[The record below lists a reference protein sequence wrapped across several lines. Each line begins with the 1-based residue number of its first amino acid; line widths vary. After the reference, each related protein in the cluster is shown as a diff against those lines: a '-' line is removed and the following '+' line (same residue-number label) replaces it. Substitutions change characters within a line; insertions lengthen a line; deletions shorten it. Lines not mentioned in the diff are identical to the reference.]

1 MCPGGTEVE
10 TNEHFLLRCHCFS
23 SQKSELLANLYN
35 LDPSFSN
42 LNNKEKVCY
51 LLYGPTSNPNTLNK
65 VVINLAIKFLKSTG
79 RFDKPLI
86 LESFCDFHFILK
98 YSSFSFL
105 TEIILSL
112 NIIIYIWLLFNHHHL
127 KLILSNEKIDIDKK
141 NIK

>member
-1 MCPGGTEVE
+1 MD
-10 TNEHFLLRCHCFS
+10 
-23 SQKSELLANLYN
+23 QQ
-35 LDPSFSN
+35 
-42 LNNKEKVCY
+42 
-51 LLYGPTSNPNTLNK
+51 
-65 VVINLAIKFLKSTG
+65 VIRTTG